1 MPWRRILIGAGVV
14 VLAAWL
20 AATLRIVFFPAEDEP
35 GKADAVVVLSG
46 SKHERLDRA
55 LELMGDSVAQTLVIS
70 GGLDPRQ
77 PDAGRLCRAGEVDGV
92 RVICFT
98 PDPDS
103 TRGEAQNVAE
113 LAERYG
119 WQRVLL
125 VTSTFHVTRARML
138 FDRCLD
144 ADVDAVGAPY
154 PWTSA
159 PAAIAGE
166 WVKLGLSL
174 TVNRSC

>member
-1 MPWRRILIGAGVV
+1 MRDGV
-14 VLAAWL
+14 A
-20 AATLRIVFFPAEDEP
+20 P
-35 GKADAVVVLSG
+35 
-46 SKHERLDRA
+46 
-55 LELMGDSVAQTLVIS
+55 TLVIS

-77 PDAGRLCRAGEVDGV
+77 PEARQLCREGQIDGS
-92 RVICFT
+92 RVLCFM

-103 TRGEAQNVAE
+103 TRGEAHKVAE
-113 LAERYG
+113 LAERLG

-144 ADVDAVGAPY
+144 ADVDAVGAQY
-154 PWTSA
+154 PWTSI
-159 PAAIAGE
+159 PTAIAGE

-174 TVNRSC
+174 TVNRDC